1 MTLGSVLRWLL
12 RILNDWLQRVSLDPV
27 RLLARAQTLTLL
39 ERLGSESKR
48 AKRKKGELILFLYAA
63 GLINKGEKI
72 VVPLLDADLSGANL
86 SGAHL
91 SGVYLGSADL
101 SGADLSG
108 SHPFDAI
115 LEGAN
120 LSGSHLNGAELCHAD
135 LQHADL
141 SGADLS
147 RADLRIA
154 NLSDANLSDANLSKA
169 DLRKATV
176 TKEQLSRCESLE
188 GATMPDGKKY
198 EDWLKDLAVV
208 C

>member
-1 MTLGSVLRWLL
+1 
-12 RILNDWLQRVSLDPV
+12 
-27 RLLARAQTLTLL
+27 
-39 ERLGSESKR
+39 
-48 AKRKKGELILFLYAA
+48 LYAA

-72 VVPLLDADLSGANL
+72 VVPLLDADLS
-86 SGAHL
+86 
-91 SGVYLGSADL
+91 
-101 SGADLSG
+101 
-108 SHPFDAI
+108 
-115 LEGAN
+115 GAN

-198 EDWLKDLAVV
+198 EDWLKDLEQLAKRLVHESLWSDG
-208 C
+208 CLFGRSQTRDSRGCPAAAHEQKRGCPRFRGQPLLCQALREGCMPRALP